1 MLYEKLK
8 LNIVLWQYSEDTPVE
23 KLLRHH
29 RSARWIVKLWA
40 FSSVGI
46 ASTMAMGVLLDF
58 LTVEIIVMFIFG
70 GVALLLIIPAL
81 FAYPIMDEIEQTLEK
96 QGNPLPDN
104 LAMANKPPMWV
115 ARMWFWFT
123 LAILAPW
130 LIHKFTS

>member
-1 MLYEKLK
+1 MKKLK

-29 RSARWIVKLWA
+29 RNARWIVKLGA
-40 FSSVGI
+40 FSSIGM
-46 ASTMAMGVLLDF
+46 ASTIAMGVLSNF
-58 LTVEIIVMFIFG
+58 STVEIILLFILG
-70 GVALLLIIPAL
+70 SVALILIIPML
-81 FAYPIMDEIEQTLEK
+81 FAYPIMDEIEQILKK
-96 QGNPLPDN
+96 QGNPLPDS
-104 LAMANKPPMWV
+104 LAMSNKPPMWV